1 MNKDFVIL
9 HKKVMTTLGEIMN
22 DPSKATEKDVN
33 ALRDIF
39 DKLNLLKYSLKPYE
53 GITMNSGRPIKEIA
67 LRFYQEN
74 LILSAILEA
83 FVYKDNYFFVDLNK
97 WVFDYID
104 KDFIWEVSIPYY
116 NGCVAKLCNTG
127 LLKAEFKADKDINP
141 EISITEEGKSAL
153 RQQTYANLAQSSL
166 YNYQASLSNEE
177 SVKLNRQIKWIT
189 VMSVIVSVAALFVA
203 IIALL
208 KTN

>member
-1 MNKDFVIL
+1 MNKVFVIL

-22 DPSKATEKDVN
+22 DPSKATEEDVN

-39 DKLNLLKYSLKPYE
+39 DKLNLLKNSMDPYE
-53 GITMNSGRPIKEIA
+53 GITVNSGRPVKEIA
-67 LRFYQEN
+67 IRFYQEN
-74 LILSAILEA
+74 LMLSAILEA

-116 NGCVAKLCNTG
+116 NGRVAKLCNTG
-127 LLKAEFKADKDINP
+127 LLKAEFKDDKDINP

-208 KTN
+208 KTY